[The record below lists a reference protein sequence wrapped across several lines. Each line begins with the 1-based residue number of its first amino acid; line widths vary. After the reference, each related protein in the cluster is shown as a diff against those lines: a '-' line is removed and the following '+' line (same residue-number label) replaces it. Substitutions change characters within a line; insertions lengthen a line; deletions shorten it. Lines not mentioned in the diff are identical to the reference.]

1 VEGGPVTW
9 SVSVSGS
16 PSVFLL
22 GPSSG
27 TLAAGAS
34 ASVLIVANRQVS
46 GATLTVN
53 PGGATYP
60 LVISLRF

>member
-1 VEGGPVTW
+1 
-9 SVSVSGS
+9 VSVSGV
-16 PSVFLL
+16 PGHGVSVL
-22 GPSSG
+22 GQSSG

-34 ASVLIVANRQVS
+34 AWVLIVANRQVS
-46 GATLTVN
+46 GAALTVN